1 VNTPGVFYAPQTH
14 WRDFALAIPP
24 PPDCSAAEELIE
36 YRPTGEHAMNI
47 PLHWAKA
54 EAAEPDGNGR
64 TVAFACWRSSDR
76 SEEDARQSALAAAK
90 RVVQRMIGRQPLDRY
105 PYGNGPM
112 REEVIERYSDGDG
125 RTWAAIT
132 RNSYGSLV
140 LNAAEAMFIDIDF
153 PPQKIAANVKGL
165 FAGLFRRAETPPED
179 TRESDVRARLEQFID
194 QRFGGRTWG
203 LRLYRTCAGMRALAT
218 HELFDPAAATTLEAM
233 RAMGADPLYVKLC
246 QAQRCFRAR
255 LTPKPYRC
263 GPYAN
268 TVRWPREDPRQCRR
282 FEKWLAGYEAARA
295 KYATCRYVGSLGEAA
310 VHPAVEQVIAAHD
323 AATRCHEPLPLA

>member
-1 VNTPGVFYAPQTH
+1 
-14 WRDFALAIPP
+14 
-24 PPDCSAAEELIE
+24 
-36 YRPTGEHAMNI
+36 MNI

-54 EAAEPDGNGR
+54 EVEERDGNGR
-64 TVAFACWRSSDR
+64 PVAFACWRSSDV

-90 RVVQRMIGRQPLDRY
+90 RIVQRMIGRQPLGRY

-112 REEVIERYSDGDG
+112 REEVIQRYADADG
-125 RTWAAIT
+125 RPWAAIT

-140 LNAAEAMFIDIDF
+140 LNAAEAMFIDLDF
-153 PPQKIAANVKGL
+153 PPQNTSAYLKGL
-165 FAGLFRRAETPPED
+165 FAGLFRRAQTPPED
-179 TRESDVRARLEQFID
+179 TRESDIRARLEQFVAG
-194 QRFGGRTWG
+194 RFGGRAWG

-246 QAQRCFRAR
+246 QAQQCFRAR

-263 GPYAN
+263 GSRISNVY
-268 TVRWPREDPRQCRR
+268 WPRENPKQCRR
-282 FEKWLAGYEAARA
+282 FDKWLADYQTRQA
-295 KYATCRYVGSLGEAA
+295 KYATCRYVGTLGDEA